1 MIIYLDMDDV
11 VADWYNE
18 AQNLLG
24 MRWKNHHERIPT
36 EDWDQLKQ
44 NSRFY
49 RDLPLK
55 EGARELFKWVCL
67 YVIRNAPD
75 ADVRFLTALPRGD
88 DMPWAVY
95 DKVMW
100 AQDYFPNIPVFI
112 GPYSTDKW
120 KHCKPGD
127 ILIDDR
133 TDNCEQ
139 WENAGGHAH
148 IYRNWAECKKWLEEL
163 LEVEF

>member
-1 MIIYLDMDDV
+1 MDDV
-11 VADWYNE
+11 VADWYSE

-24 MRWKNHHERIPT
+24 MRWKNHHERIPP

-49 RDLPLK
+49 RNLPLK
-55 EGARELFKWVCL
+55 EGARELVEWVCL

-148 IYRNWAECKKWLEEL
+148 IYRNWEECKQWLEEL
-163 LEVEF
+163 LEVKF

>member
-11 VADWYNE
+11 VADWYGE

-24 MRWKNHHERIPT
+24 MRWKNHHERIPP

-49 RDLPLK
+49 RNLPLK
-55 EGARELFKWVCL
+55 EGARELVEWVCL

-148 IYRNWAECKKWLEEL
+148 IYRNWEECKQWLEEL
-163 LEVEF
+163 LEVKF